1 MYVHLTYI
9 TENTEQVNFLY
20 RDLHF
25 INFATVISAVFY
37 GLLIYPSIQDSD
49 QLEVTSR
56 DLSVLAVNHFKTT
69 N

>member
-20 RDLHF
+20 RDLQF

-56 DLSVLAVNHFKTT
+56 GLSVVAVNHFKTT

>member
-20 RDLHF
+20 RDLQF
-25 INFATVISAVFY
+25 INFATVISAIFF

-56 DLSVLAVNHFKTT
+56 GLSVVAVNHFKTT